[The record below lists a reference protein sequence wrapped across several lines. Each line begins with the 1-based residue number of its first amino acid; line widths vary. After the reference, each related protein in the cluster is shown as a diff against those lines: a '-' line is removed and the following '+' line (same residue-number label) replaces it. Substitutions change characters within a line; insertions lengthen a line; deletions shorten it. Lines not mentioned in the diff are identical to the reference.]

1 MATTTKTPERT
12 KPGALVEQLE
22 KADRALSDACNLV
35 DQLHIDLLGFD
46 ERGPR
51 DEHWLLSG
59 FTEEALLGL
68 RSMMRDVLAIRAKVL
83 GGMSDEDEH
92 LLRGIAPMSG

>member
-12 KPGALVEQLE
+12 KPGTISEQLE
-22 KADRALSDACNLV
+22 EIDRAISYASNLA
-35 DQLHIDLLGFD
+35 DEFQIGLKDDLDWERNEQWQLI
-46 ERGPR
+46 
-51 DEHWLLSG
+51 G
-59 FTEEALLGL
+59 FTEEALLEL
-68 RSMMRDVLAIRAKVL
+68 KSMMRDVLAIRAKVL